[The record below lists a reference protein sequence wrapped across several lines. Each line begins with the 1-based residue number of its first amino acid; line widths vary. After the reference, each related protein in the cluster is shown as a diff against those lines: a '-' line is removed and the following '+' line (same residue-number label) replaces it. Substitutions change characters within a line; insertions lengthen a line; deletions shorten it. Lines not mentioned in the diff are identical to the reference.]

1 MVTKESMVSASIETS
16 VPLMPMTVKL
26 VRTVLILMDHSLVLA
41 NQVFE
46 LSILNALISMSVITR
61 VRVTVLSRYVSTIL
75 AVTFVNALMAMNQFR
90 APAKT

>member
-26 VRTVLILMDHSLVLA
+26 VRTVLILMDHSVVLA
-41 NQVFE
+41 NQAFE
-46 LSILNALISMSVITR
+46 LSILNALISMSVITL
-61 VRVTVLSRYVSTIL
+61 VRVIVLSRNVSTIL

-90 APAKT
+90 TPAKT